1 MRGSGIMDMAERYQK
16 SKDFREYV
24 DRFCTTYKRTV
35 EDALQLALVREVAAY
50 YQDVESGR
58 ISDEKSTY
66 ALMGECK

>member
-1 MRGSGIMDMAERYQK
+1 MMERYQK

-24 DRFCTTYKRTV
+24 DRFCTTYKRTAD
-35 EDALQLALVREVAAY
+35 DALQLALVREVAAY

-66 ALMGECK
+66 APMGECK